1 MKIFGRVALAVMVD
15 VMAVK
20 YPKFKVDVDAVVVD
34 GVLKE
39 LILDDGPVG
48 GLDVGWIGVL
58 SMVGPIRV
66 WELEDK
72 MVEGVVGF

>member
-1 MKIFGRVALAVMVD
+1 MVD
-15 VMAVK
+15 VLAVK

-48 GLDVGWIGVL
+48 SVDVGWIGVL
-58 SMVGPIRV
+58 STVGPIRA
-66 WELEDK
+66 WEVENK